1 MTMRIFILIAL
12 INSVLIG
19 CVVAD
24 SMIQPELYQ
33 QAFPGFEFNQK
44 EINTAQPVSGYQYQS
59 VHENTIDI
67 HSCKQASAMDSAL
80 IAEFEYFRF
89 QQLLLSCQAMEQYA
103 RAEKSRASYFP
114 QVFDKQ
120 FYEQLPVATAPLL
133 GGADLDQRQGKSFTA
148 YDKDTQVTIE
158 APHTAK
164 LLTAEDEIYITILAR
179 GDFNGDGIED
189 LLAKSE
195 WYARQAFGKHT
206 DLLILTKT
214 DTSQAVKINWRLNAI
229 NKTSSP

>member
-1 MTMRIFILIAL
+1 MRIFILIAL

-24 SMIQPELYQ
+24 SMIQPELYK

-59 VHENTIDI
+59 TSGNTIDI
-67 HSCKQASAMDSAL
+67 HNCKQASAMDSAL

-103 RAEKSRASYFP
+103 RAGKSRASYFP

-120 FYEQLPVATAPLL
+120 FYEQLPAIAAPLL
-133 GGADLDQRQGKSFTA
+133 GEADLDQRQGKSFTA
-148 YDKDTQVTIE
+148 YETGTQVTIE
-158 APHTAK
+158 PPHTAK

-189 LLAKSE
+189 LLVKSE
-195 WYARQAFGKHT
+195 WYARQAFGKHA
-206 DLLILTKT
+206 DLLILAKT
-214 DTSQAVKINWRLNAI
+214 DTSQVVKINWRLNAI
-229 NKTSSP
+229 NKKTGP